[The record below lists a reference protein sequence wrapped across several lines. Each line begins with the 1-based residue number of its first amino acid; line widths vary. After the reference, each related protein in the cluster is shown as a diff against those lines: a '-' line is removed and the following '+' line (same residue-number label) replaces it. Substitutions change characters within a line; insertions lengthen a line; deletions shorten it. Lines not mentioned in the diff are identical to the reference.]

1 VAFREVHAMEI
12 IEVIRRWQAGES
24 ARAIARATG
33 VARNS
38 VDKYLRLATA
48 AGVQQDGEPP
58 GEEVVRQLVAQ
69 SRPGPRPG
77 SVAAPGR
84 TMLEERRE
92 RIGTWLQE
100 ERLQLTRV
108 HELLL
113 RDGVAVSYTTLREFV
128 RDAGLRQPPTTTLR
142 MAQWPPGE
150 VAEIDFGKLGSIVD
164 GESGKRQSVW
174 ALVVV
179 LPYSRHSFTW
189 PMQQQT
195 LEESIAGLEAAWQ
208 FFGGVPR
215 RVILDNFPAAVA
227 GADALTPR
235 LTRGFLEY
243 SQARGFIADPA
254 RVRRPKD
261 KPHVERN
268 IQYVR
273 ERFFKG
279 GSFRSLEDCREQ
291 AERWCREI
299 AGVRVHGTTR
309 KLPLEVFAAEE
320 QAKLQP
326 YDGIIYDVPQWKE
339 VTVHPDHH
347 ISFTNALYS
356 VPSTSCPPGTKLE
369 VRGDRGL
376 VKLYRKGELIKV
388 HSRVPRGGRMT
399 DPADYPAEKTTYA
412 LRSTDSVVRRATTL
426 GPNVEVFAQK
436 LFEGPLPWSKLRQ
449 GQKLISL
456 GEKYSGERLDA
467 ACKRALD
474 YDLVDV
480 RRLHRI
486 LVEAFDREDAPAAAT
501 PGASLGSRF
510 ARPPGAFDHRQREV
524 VA

>member
-1 VAFREVHAMEI
+1 M
-12 IEVIRRWQAGES
+12 
-24 ARAIARATG
+24 
-33 VARNS
+33 
-38 VDKYLRLATA
+38 
-48 AGVQQDGEPP
+48 
-58 GEEVVRQLVAQ
+58 
-69 SRPGPRPG
+69 
-77 SVAAPGR
+77 
-84 TMLEERRE
+84 
-92 RIGTWLQE
+92 
-100 ERLQLTRV
+100 
-108 HELLL
+108 
-113 RDGVAVSYTTLREFV
+113 
-128 RDAGLRQPPTTTLR
+128 
-142 MAQWPPGE
+142 
-150 VAEIDFGKLGSIVD
+150 
-164 GESGKRQSVW
+164 
-174 ALVVV
+174 
-179 LPYSRHSFTW
+179 
-189 PMQQQT
+189 
-195 LEESIAGLEAAWQ
+195 
-208 FFGGVPR
+208 
-215 RVILDNFPAAVA
+215 RVILDNFPAAIA

-254 RVRRPKD
+254 RVRRPQD
-261 KPHVERN
+261 KPHVERT

-279 GSFRSLEDCREQ
+279 GSFRNLEDCRDQ
-291 AERWCREI
+291 AERWCRDI

-309 KLPLEVFAAEE
+309 KLPLEVFATEE

-326 YDGIIYDVPQWKE
+326 YDGVIYDVPQWKE

-347 ISFTNALYS
+347 ISFANALYS

-388 HSRVPRGGRMT
+388 HSRVARGGRMT

-486 LVEAFDREDAPAAAT
+486 LVQAFDREEPAAAT
-501 PGASLGSRF
+501 PGTSLGSRF

>member
-1 VAFREVHAMEI
+1 MAFREVHAMEI

-24 ARAIARATG
+24 ARGIARATG

-38 VDKYLRLATA
+38 VDKYLRLAKA

-92 RIGTWLQE
+92 RIATWLQE

-113 RDGVAVSYTTLREFV
+113 RDGVAVSYTTLREFA

-164 GESGKRQSVW
+164 VESGKRQVVW

-195 LEESIAGLEAAWQ
+195 LEESVAGLEAAWQ

-215 RVILDNFPAAVA
+215 RVILDNFPAAIA

-254 RVRRPKD
+254 RVRRPQD

-279 GSFRSLEDCREQ
+279 GSFRNLEDCREQ

-309 KLPLEVFAAEE
+309 KLPLEVFATEE
-320 QAKLQP
+320 QAKSVQLVTRSIEDISSMTAQIFNASKEQSNSTKNIARAIDSIKEMTQEMVNATGRQVR
-326 YDGIIYDVPQWKE
+326 DGSDIKK
-339 VTVHPDHH
+339 
-347 ISFTNALYS
+347 S
-356 VPSTSCPPGTKLE
+356 VEAVGSLVVGLFDDLE
-369 VRGDRGL
+369 KRREES
-376 VKLYRKGELIKV
+376 GE
-388 HSRVPRGGRMT
+388 
-399 DPADYPAEKTTYA
+399 
-412 LRSTDSVVRRATTL
+412 VVRELQVIKEIA
-426 GPNVEVFAQK
+426 G
-436 LFEGPLPWSKLRQ
+436 
-449 GQKLISL
+449 
-456 GEKYSGERLDA
+456 
-467 ACKRALD
+467 
-474 YDLVDV
+474 
-480 RRLHRI
+480 
-486 LVEAFDREDAPAAAT
+486 
-501 PGASLGSRF
+501 
-510 ARPPGAFDHRQREV
+510 
-524 VA
+524 